1 MPVPRRRHSRQRQAK
16 RRTHDKL
23 HAQTISTCVNCGA
36 VKMRHRVCPTCG
48 QYRGRTYRVVVQ
60 S

>member
-1 MPVPRRRHSRQRQAK
+1 MPVPRRRHSRSRQAK

-23 HAQTISTCVNCGA
+23 HAKSVAKCDACGA
-36 VKMRHRVCPTCG
+36 PKMAHQVCPTCG
-48 QYRGRTYRVVVQ
+48 QYKGRSYKTVVN

>member
-23 HAQTISTCVNCGA
+23 HAKNAGKCSNCGA
-36 VKMRHRVCPTCG
+36 PAMPHQVCPTCG
-48 QYRGRTYRVVVQ
+48 QYKGRTYRTIVT